1 MSDSLGKIRSSIQ
14 YFANL
19 TLIFTCESNHSHNLK
34 CKYTLKTKPSKL
46 NTMSI
51 SFPDEPVPL
60 EIGDDRVVRVKGTR
74 VTLDTIV
81 VTFNQGKTALEIASQ
96 YPSLQ
101 LVDVY
106 ATIVFYLR
114 HRPYVD
120 AYLQERQE
128 QAREIRELN
137 EANFADQGVR
147 DRLLARRSS

>member
-1 MSDSLGKIRSSIQ
+1 MPDSLGIRSSIQ
-14 YFANL
+14 YLGNL
-19 TLIFTCESNHSHNLK
+19 MLIFTCELNHSHNLN
-34 CKYTLKTKPSKL
+34 CKYTLKSKACNI
-46 NTMSI
+46 NTMPI

-60 EIGDDRVVRVKGTR
+60 EICDDRVVRVKGTR
-74 VTLDTIV
+74 MTLDTIV
-81 VTFNQGKTALEIASQ
+81 ATFNQGKTASEIVSQ

-120 AYLQERQE
+120 AYLQERQQ

-137 EANFADQGVR
+137 EAKFADRGVR

>member
-1 MSDSLGKIRSSIQ
+1 
-14 YFANL
+14 
-19 TLIFTCESNHSHNLK
+19 
-34 CKYTLKTKPSKL
+34 
-46 NTMSI
+46 MSI

-60 EIGDDRVVRVKGTR
+60 EICDDQVVRVKGTR

-81 VTFNQGKTALEIASQ
+81 ATFNQGKTASEIASQ

-106 ATIVFYLR
+106 AIIVFYLR

-120 AYLQERQE
+120 AYLQEREQ

-147 DRLLARRSS
+147 DRLLARRSSS

>member
-1 MSDSLGKIRSSIQ
+1 M
-14 YFANL
+14 
-19 TLIFTCESNHSHNLK
+19 
-34 CKYTLKTKPSKL
+34 P
-46 NTMSI
+46 I

-60 EIGDDRVVRVKGTR
+60 EICDDRVVRVKGTR
-74 VTLDTIV
+74 MTLDTIV
-81 VTFNQGKTALEIASQ
+81 ATFNQGKTASEIVSQ

-120 AYLQERQE
+120 AYLQERQQ

-137 EANFADQGVR
+137 EAKFADRGVR
-147 DRLLARRSS
+147 DRLLARRSSS

>member
-1 MSDSLGKIRSSIQ
+1 M
-14 YFANL
+14 
-19 TLIFTCESNHSHNLK
+19 
-34 CKYTLKTKPSKL
+34 P
-46 NTMSI
+46 I

-60 EIGDDRVVRVKGTR
+60 EICDDQVVRIKGTP

-81 VTFNQGKTALEIASQ
+81 ATFNHGKTASEIAAE

-120 AYLQERQE
+120 AYLQERQQ
-128 QAREIRELN
+128 QASEIPELN
-137 EANFADQGVR
+137 EAKFVDRDMR
-147 DRLLARRSS
+147 DRILAPRSSL

>member
-1 MSDSLGKIRSSIQ
+1 M
-14 YFANL
+14 
-19 TLIFTCESNHSHNLK
+19 T
-34 CKYTLKTKPSKL
+34 
-46 NTMSI
+46 I

-60 EIGDDRVVRVKGTR
+60 EICDDRVVRVKGTR

-81 VTFNQGKTALEIASQ
+81 ATFNQGKSASEIASQ

-120 AYLQERQE
+120 AYLQERE
-128 QAREIRELN
+128 QQSREIQELN

-147 DRLLARRSS
+147 DRLLARRSSS

>member
-1 MSDSLGKIRSSIQ
+1 
-14 YFANL
+14 
-19 TLIFTCESNHSHNLK
+19 
-34 CKYTLKTKPSKL
+34 
-46 NTMSI
+46 MSI

-60 EIGDDRVVRVKGTR
+60 EICDDRVVRVKGTR

-137 EANFADQGVR
+137 EAKFADQGVR
-147 DRLLARRSS
+147 DRLLARRSPS